1 MSDSKHQE
9 TIYKVQLGFNE
20 VIVNSTSMDEAI
32 TLAKQK
38 FALELP
44 RFYDII
50 RDLSPNRFVVQ
61 RAA

>member
-38 FALELP
+38 LALELP